1 MNRFVLCLCVILMS
15 GCGLTKPWFSSKLGE
30 AKINSQ
36 VSEQGAQGAYWKKKA
51 ADYQTDQSSSPEP
64 PVQMYR
70 GVVRNFSNQTVRCQI
85 IGEDSGSIV
94 VPPFGVM
101 VRQFRSGWHGYK
113 IYYGNESW
121 PAYEGGFSIDDEQDD
136 YLDIDGITRYDWGMP
151 IPSR

>member
-1 MNRFVLCLCVILMS
+1 MS
-15 GCGLTKPWFSSKLGE
+15 GCGLTKPWFSSELGR
-30 AKINSQ
+30 AKTSNQ
-36 VSEQGAQGAYWKKKA
+36 ASEQEAGKAYWDAKA
-51 ADYQTDQSSSPEP
+51 NEYRNGTHSSPEP

-94 VPPFGVM
+94 VPPFGAV
-101 VRQFRSGWHGYK
+101 VRKFRSGWHGYK

-136 YLDIDGITRYDWGMP
+136 YLDIDARYDWGMP